1 MQSDIN
7 YFRID
12 SNNIFNEIDQEYGI
26 ELKVQLFTT
35 IAASQEVI
43 VGKSMNKFFQTI
55 LKQNEGDLYSIN
67 QSLSKQIQKQDETF
81 ASVNSIIEPMNNI
94 LNYNFADLEINVEEQ
109 IIEDISR
116 ILCYGFNFLEQHKKL
131 YNIKTQADFNASLF
145 EITFNDIDLVKEY
158 SSSAFAFSNNNNN
171 SNDDIQIT
179 DEIASAYQQRKGSN
193 SSLHKSFGLMS
204 SYQQRQHNTQ
214 FSSLREQS
222 QSNSYKNNCG
232 FNHYVYRY
240 DLEHCN
246 SLPNELVILV
256 NKFQYIRRINLS
268 IEEINEDK
276 LLCYIMFLLNVDWL
290 FPNLIEVEFDLQCKE
305 ISLSLDEIFKH
316 RLKEKMKELNKNLKT
331 TMYDSFNQMPHE
343 KRKGNWD
350 VNMNTTNTN
359 TQQDF
364 RPSGSFSVNTM
375 NFNHNN
381 NNNSVLIEPIV
392 NKRYSFSIF
401 NTTSPM
407 INVFNNNNPNEP
419 TKTITLKQT
428 DDDVENILMLDRNG
442 INGLSLINQNSIKF
456 DMIIVFSYFLSKWKN
471 MKVLML
477 RFPDSFTRE
486 IETTLNNREVKF
498 IDFHFMNFFVDIS
511 QLIDFSIEFN
521 ALDSINFEK
530 ILGLIKNN
538 NTLRI
543 LRLSLFSDDQ
553 NYSPSA
559 LYKLCFG
566 MKYSMKNLLIS
577 DNKTFSKGDHVY
589 DDIDRLILSKLLR
602 RFQINLEILLC
613 LLQRKKDL
621 VEFTCVL
628 DLPSL
633 IIGDDKYNMSLIK
646 FVINILILIA
656 FESHNFKVIK
666 LISPLLVFDSR
677 KYPIILQIL
686 DELGDEQ
693 CQSNL
698 SSINVMT
705 IQLKLFSVINISN
718 LITTKL
724 TTLFLGDMDT
734 TTFIEFVKYYS
745 SDTFI
750 KNSQL
755 TTVKVSL
762 ANFISNYD
770 VPLQTA
776 VNAYYKSIP
785 LHLNENFLFSNL
797 TLTNDDIMTILKLI
811 NLNEIEKYYI
821 EINMR
826 NCNDSY
832 LFTKQL
838 QDTFI
843 CNKRTHMKIA
853 LLLKYLIKKQIS
865 NNINNRKFIWN
876 NICSFVLFKKDIII
890 QPKGENDNNV

>member
-35 IAASQEVI
+35 IASSQEVI

-81 ASVNSIIEPMNNI
+81 ASINSIIEPMNNI
-94 LNYNFADLEINVEEQ
+94 LNYNFSDLEITVEEQ

-145 EITFNDIDLVKEY
+145 EIIFNDIDLVKEY
-158 SSSAFAFSNNNNN
+158 SCSLFSNNNNNN
-171 SNDDIQIT
+171 SNDDIQIS

-204 SYQQRQHNTQ
+204 TYQQRQHNTQ

-222 QSNSYKNNCG
+222 HNNSYKNSNG
-232 FNHYVYRY
+232 YNHYVYRY

-246 SLPNELVILV
+246 ALPNELVILV

-276 LLCYIMFLLNVDWL
+276 LLCYIMFLLNVNWL

-305 ISLSLDEIFKH
+305 ISLNLDEIFKQ

-350 VNMNTTNTN
+350 VNMNATNINVIN

-364 RPSGSFSVNTM
+364 RPPGSFSINTM
-375 NFNHNN
+375 NVNHNN
-381 NNNSVLIEPIV
+381 NNIIIEPTA
-392 NKRYSFSIF
+392 NKRFSFSIHS
-401 NTTSPM
+401 TSSPM
-407 INVFNNNNPNEP
+407 SFLFGNNEQNKP
-419 TKTITLKQT
+419 ITLKQT

-442 INGLSLINQNSIKF
+442 VNGLSLINQNSIKF
-456 DMIIVFSYFLSKWKN
+456 DMIIIFSYFLSKWKN

-511 QLIDFSIEFN
+511 QLIDISIEFN

-577 DNKTFSKGDHVY
+577 DNKTFSKGDYVY

-621 VEFTCVL
+621 LEFTCVL

-646 FVINILILIA
+646 FIINILILIA
-656 FESHNFKVIK
+656 FESHKFKVIK

-718 LITTKL
+718 LITTSL
-724 TTLFLGDMDT
+724 TTLFLGDMDIP
-734 TTFIEFVKYYS
+734 TFTEFVKYYS
-745 SDTFI
+745 SETFI
-750 KNSQL
+750 KKSQL
-755 TTVKVSL
+755 TTIKVSL

-770 VPLQTA
+770 ITLQTA
-776 VNAYYKSIP
+776 LNAYYKSIP
-785 LHLNENFLFSNL
+785 VHLNENFLFSNL
-797 TLTNDDIMTILKLI
+797 TLSNDDLMHILTLI

-826 NCNDSY
+826 NCTDHY
-832 LFTKQL
+832 LFTNKIQN
-838 QDTFI
+838 TFI
-843 CNKRTHMKIA
+843 CNKRTHMKID

-876 NICSFVLFKKDIII
+876 YICSFVLFKKDIII

>member
-35 IAASQEVI
+35 IASSQEVI

-81 ASVNSIIEPMNNI
+81 ASINSIIEPMNNI
-94 LNYNFADLEINVEEQ
+94 LNYNFSDLEITVEEQ

-145 EITFNDIDLVKEY
+145 EIIFNDIDLVKEY
-158 SSSAFAFSNNNNN
+158 SCSLFSNSNNNNN
-171 SNDDIQIT
+171 SNDDIQIS

-193 SSLHKSFGLMS
+193 SSLHKSFGLIS
-204 SYQQRQHNTQ
+204 TYQQRQHNTQ

-222 QSNSYKNNCG
+222 HNNSYKNSNG
-232 FNHYVYRY
+232 YNHYVYRY

-246 SLPNELVILV
+246 ALPNELVILV

-276 LLCYIMFLLNVDWL
+276 LLCYIMFLLNVNWL

-305 ISLSLDEIFKH
+305 ISLNLDEIFKQ

-350 VNMNTTNTN
+350 VNMNTTNINIIN

-364 RPSGSFSVNTM
+364 RPPGSFSINTM
-375 NFNHNN
+375 NVNHNN
-381 NNNSVLIEPIV
+381 HNIIIEPTA
-392 NKRYSFSIF
+392 NKRFSFSIR
-401 NTTSPM
+401 SPM
-407 INVFNNNNPNEP
+407 SNLFGNNEQNKP
-419 TKTITLKQT
+419 ITLKQT

-442 INGLSLINQNSIKF
+442 VNGLSLINQNSIKF
-456 DMIIVFSYFLSKWKN
+456 DMIIIFSYFLSKWKN

-511 QLIDFSIEFN
+511 QLIDISIEFN

-577 DNKTFSKGDHVY
+577 DNKTFSKGDYVY

-621 VEFTCVL
+621 LEFTCVL

-646 FVINILILIA
+646 FIINILILIA
-656 FESHNFKVIK
+656 FESHKFKVIK

-718 LITTKL
+718 LITTSL
-724 TTLFLGDMDT
+724 TTLFLGDMDIP
-734 TTFIEFVKYYS
+734 TFTEFVKYYS
-745 SDTFI
+745 SETFI
-750 KNSQL
+750 KKSQL
-755 TTVKVSL
+755 TTIKVSL

-770 VPLQTA
+770 NTLQTA
-776 VNAYYKSIP
+776 LNAYYKSIP
-785 LHLNENFLFSNL
+785 VHLNENFLFSNL
-797 TLTNDDIMTILKLI
+797 TLSNDDLMHILTII

-826 NCNDSY
+826 NCSDHY
-832 LFTKQL
+832 LFTNKIQN
-838 QDTFI
+838 TFI
-843 CNKRTHMKIA
+843 CNKRTHMKFD

-876 NICSFVLFKKDIII
+876 YICSFVLFKKDIII